1 MDKLTLTQV
10 KDFVV
15 VLAALLGFIVLVW
28 NVIKAI
34 REWRKPSDDMQAWRR
49 DVDAKLNS
57 DNNRLTDVET
67 GINVILRS
75 NLAMLSHE
83 INGNSS
89 DKLLQSQKE
98 ITDYL
103 INR

>member
-15 VLAALLGFIVLVW
+15 VLAALLGFIVLIW
-28 NVIKAI
+28 NAIKAI
-34 REWRKPSDDMQAWRR
+34 REWRKPQDDLQAWRR
-49 DVDAKLNS
+49 DVDTKLNN
-57 DNNRLTDVET
+57 DNDRLTDVEA

>member
-10 KDFVV
+10 KDFIV

-34 REWRKPSDDMQAWRR
+34 REWRKPSDDLQSWRR

-67 GINVILRS
+67 GISVILRS

>member
-1 MDKLTLTQV
+1 MGEITLQQV
-10 KDFVV
+10 RDFVV
-15 VLAALLGFIVLVW
+15 VLAALAGFLVLLW
-28 NVIKAI
+28 NAVKAI
-34 REWRKPSDDMQAWRR
+34 REWRKPQDDLQAWRR
-49 DVDAKLNS
+49 DVDTKLNN